1 MSFSKTQLSL
11 IVEQQRKEINEL
23 TEMLNGLK
31 SFCGI
36 SNSDLFY
43 DVVYGVRLPKKQGL
57 TMAEVRDNFQALL
70 KFLNLQIVKKP
81 SEITFKKGKTK

>member
-1 MSFSKTQLSL
+1 
-11 IVEQQRKEINEL
+11 
-23 TEMLNGLK
+23 MLNGLK

-43 DVVYGVRLPKKQGL
+43 DVDGVRLPKKQGL